1 MNTMKRRRPGS
12 TQEPGTSAQP
22 AGRHAARAGACSAD
36 APGPDHSADPES
48 PEEYS
53 EFRDP
58 LIVDVPVT
66 RFEPAPQR
74 TRPHV
79 PDTVC
84 DGWSAAGMT
93 VRYASVRGYS
103 HRYHGIARQDAADIT
118 FEDRSAAVVFAV
130 ADGVSGASR
139 SDRGAAAACR
149 AAVRQI
155 RRDLASGQAF
165 VNWPETVQAAADA
178 VIREAARMARRPVTA
193 EEAAQVTATTLVTG
207 YLMTAGNGLSGA
219 VVGVGDSG
227 AWILRDDRYHA
238 LLGVKTAG
246 YLISS
251 AVSALPRLPEIIEP
265 TDIILHPGAVLLV
278 GTDGFADP
286 LGDGDGLV
294 GQLFAGHLRT
304 PPPPL
309 AFAHLLD
316 FSRETF
322 DDDRTLLAIWPRP
335 GGDGTPG

>member
-1 MNTMKRRRPGS
+1 LCDPVVVDL
-12 TQEPGTSAQP
+12 PV
-22 AGRHAARAGACSAD
+22 ARF
-36 APGPDHSADPES
+36 DP
-48 PEEYS
+48 
-53 EFRDP
+53 
-58 LIVDVPVT
+58 V
-66 RFEPAPQR
+66 PQR

-79 PDTVC
+79 PDTAC

-103 HRYHGIARQDAADIT
+103 HRYRGVARQDAADIA
-118 FEDRSAAVVFAV
+118 FEDQSGAVVFAV

-139 SDRGAAAACR
+139 SDRGAEAACQ

-155 RRDLASGQAF
+155 LRALASGQAF
-165 VNWPETVQAAADA
+165 VSWPEIVQAAADA
-178 VIREAARMARRPVTA
+178 VTGQAEAVTQRPVTP
-193 EEAAQVTATTLVTG
+193 EQAAQLTATTLVTG
-207 YLMTAGNGLSGA
+207 YMMAAGNGLSGA
-219 VVGVGDSG
+219 VVQVGDSG
-227 AWILRDDRYHA
+227 AWILHDDRYHA
-238 LLGVKTAG
+238 LLGVKTAE

-251 AVSALPRLPEIIEP
+251 ATPALPRIPETIEP

-278 GTDGFADP
+278 GSDGFGDP

-294 GQLFAGHLRT
+294 GRLFAGRLRT

-322 DDDRTLLAIWPRP
+322 DDDRTLVAIWPRP
-335 GGDGTPG
+335 DGDRAPG